1 MFVDKALPISDPEGN
16 IFSNTELNDG
26 LNVLIADGV
35 SMTYQQLIA
44 IVVAAAS
51 SNPNVFDVTSVVR
64 LLAGK
69 IFSRITYQPI
79 RK

>member
-1 MFVDKALPISDPEGN
+1 MLVDKALPISDPEGN